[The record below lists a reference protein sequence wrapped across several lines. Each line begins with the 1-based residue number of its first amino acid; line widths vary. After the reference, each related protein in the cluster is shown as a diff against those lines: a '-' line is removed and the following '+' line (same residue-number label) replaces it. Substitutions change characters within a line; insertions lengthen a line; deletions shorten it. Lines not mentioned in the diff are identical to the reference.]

1 MNRSKNI
8 SFYLMLAG
16 IAFIAFSVFLLWN
29 SYKKKTTKPEPEA
42 AEADQEPDQEPEPAG
57 RTITPEPKPGEPA
70 GDPGAGTPP
79 FVEPE

>member
-29 SYKKKTTKPEPEA
+29 SYKKKTTATEADPQADPDPDPAKEINEPEA
-42 AEADQEPDQEPEPAG
+42 
-57 RTITPEPKPGEPA
+57 KPGDPVQ
-70 GDPGAGTPP
+70 DVPGAATPP
-79 FVEPE
+79 FVDNE